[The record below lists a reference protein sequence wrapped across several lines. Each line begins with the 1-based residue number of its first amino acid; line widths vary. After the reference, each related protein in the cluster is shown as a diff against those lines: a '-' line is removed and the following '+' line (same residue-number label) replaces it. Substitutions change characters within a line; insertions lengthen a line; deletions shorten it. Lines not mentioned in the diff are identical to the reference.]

1 MKASSCKA
9 VGRALS
15 RGASHASRIP
25 LPRALSSSSRS
36 APGDQAGPTT
46 AVAVSDTDDTP
57 TSLRAAPPAR
67 LSTGPAAGPGLR
79 EFLSKVQIDK
89 TVSGVSAGSSNGNRV
104 TGMSSPASWE
114 DDDDVDPAT
123 AAALR
128 SHSVRSGGGDDAT
141 SGVETAGSFFIETYG
156 CQMNVS
162 DSEVVRAILLQA
174 GFRESGSL
182 EEAGVVLAN
191 TCAIRERAEGKVWD
205 RLKFFSSIRRK
216 RKLEATRAAKS
227 RQPVPGGLS
236 DLKIGVLGC
245 MAERLKESLLERG
258 GVDLVTGPDAYRDLP
273 RLLGLVGAAGRGE
286 SAGAVNVQLSQDET
300 YADIAPVRLVNNTS
314 EAVSAFISIMRGCN
328 NMCTYCIVPFT
339 RGRERSRPLGSIVDE
354 AVRLR
359 DDGVRE
365 VTLLGQNVNSYHDR
379 SDASTALYGGTDYTT
394 SAGFGNT
401 FRSRGGAGAYF
412 AELLAEVASAVP
424 EVRVR
429 FTSPHPKDFPDEVLE
444 AIAAFPNICRQ
455 LHLPAQS
462 GSTAVLD
469 RMGRGYS
476 REAYLSLVEHVR
488 AVIPG
493 VSISSDFISGFC
505 GETEADHRDT
515 LSLMETVRYDQAFM
529 YAYSLREKTRAA
541 RRLQDDV
548 PPEVKQRRLEE
559 VIETFRRNAL
569 AKNLEEEIGMDRLVL
584 VEGQSRRSSEE
595 APELTGRTDGNK
607 RVVFPDVGVIDGLG
621 RSLDGLSRA
630 SDGLSVKQ
638 QQQSV
643 VLRPGDYA
651 VVNVRETS
659 GITLRGSAI
668 ARTSLAEHAALNG
681 GGCFEGADATAVAH
695 GGVSLFFFC
704 VELQNLFGLSFQI
717 GLTFRE

>member
-1 MKASSCKA
+1 
-9 VGRALS
+9 
-15 RGASHASRIP
+15 
-25 LPRALSSSSRS
+25 
-36 APGDQAGPTT
+36 
-46 AVAVSDTDDTP
+46 
-57 TSLRAAPPAR
+57 
-67 LSTGPAAGPGLR
+67 
-79 EFLSKVQIDK
+79 
-89 TVSGVSAGSSNGNRV
+89 
-104 TGMSSPASWE
+104 MSSPATWNDGS
-114 DDDDVDPAT
+114 DDNVDPAT
-123 AAALR
+123 AAAIR
-128 SHSVRSGGGDDAT
+128 SHNIRSGGGGDSEANA
-141 SGVETAGSFFIETYG
+141 AGSFFIETYG

-162 DSEVVRAILLQA
+162 DSEVVRAILLDA
-174 GFRESGSL
+174 GFREADSL

-205 RLKFFSSIRRK
+205 RLKFFTSIRRR
-216 RKLEATRAAKS
+216 RKLAATHAAKA

-273 RLLGLVGAAGRGE
+273 RLLGLVGTAGRGE
-286 SAGAVNVQLSQDET
+286 STGAVNVQLSQDET
-300 YADIAPVRLVNNTS
+300 YADITPVRLVSSTS

-354 AVRLR
+354 AMRLR

-365 VTLLGQNVNSYHDR
+365 ITLLGQNVNSYHDR
-379 SDASTALYGGTDYTT
+379 SEAATAAYKGTDYTT

-429 FTSPHPKDFPDEVLE
+429 FTSPHPKDFPDEVLA
-444 AIAAFPNICRQ
+444 AIATFPNICRQ

-462 GSTAVLD
+462 GSTMMLE

-476 REAYLSLVEHVR
+476 REAYLALVEHAR
-488 AVIPG
+488 AVVPG

-505 GETEADHRDT
+505 GETEADHQDT
-515 LSLMETVRYDQAFM
+515 LSLMEIVRYDQAFM

-541 RRLQDDV
+541 RRLEDDV

-559 VIETFRRNAL
+559 VIETFRKNAL
-569 AKNLEEEIGMDRLVL
+569 AKNLEEEIGQDRLVL
-584 VEGQSRRSSEE
+584 VEGRSRRWSEA

-607 RVVFPDVGVIDGLG
+607 RVVFPDKGVIDGLG
-621 RSLDGLSRA
+621 RYSPGSSA
-630 SDGLSVKQ
+630 PQ
-638 QQQSV
+638 QQQQTGV
-643 VLRPGDYA
+643 FLRPGDYA
-651 VVNVRETS
+651 LVSIHDTS
-659 GITLRGSAI
+659 GITLIGSAV
-668 ARTSLAEHAALNG
+668 ARTTLGEYASAFGLRREREKAVAMA
-681 GGCFEGADATAVAH
+681 ATAATAAQ
-695 GGVSLFFFC
+695 GVTTAAAAATAAKEDER
-704 VELQNLFGLSFQI
+704 VEAATAAAESPAGKRAFV
-717 GLTFRE
+717 